1 MAENGQFIIFCLKK
15 VESSLFDRWTAFPSA
30 VCTKSCYINSFSNC
44 TDQILYLSNNKTG
57 ACGHCKCL
65 CSTPETPEW
74 KLCCFHSRHSLFF
87 FFFNCTMALINGP
100 GNLILLA
107 FDIGIDLYSCWKY
120 SECIFAL
127 IFTGFHRFMEYLDL
141 EGAHITQWRDYRV
154 QLLSKWPIWGLI
166 PQSWCYKYHALI
178 SGAKFVGCWTQ
189 TAIDAYFGYIQ
200 AIWCSLGFCTK

>member
-1 MAENGQFIIFCLKK
+1 MA
-15 VESSLFDRWTAFPSA
+15 SSSSSASRKWRA
-30 VCTKSCYINSFSNC
+30 VCLTDKLHFLLLYAQRAAILIPSQIVQIKYYTWAIIKRVLVATVNVYVVHLRLQNGSFAVSFPG
-44 TDQILYLSNNKTG
+44 I
-57 ACGHCKCL
+57 A
-65 CSTPETPEW
+65 
-74 KLCCFHSRHSLFF
+74 F

-127 IFTGFHRFMEYLDL
+127 IFTGFHRFTEYLDL

-178 SGAKFVGCWTQ
+178 SWAKFVGCWTQ

>member
-1 MAENGQFIIFCLKK
+1 MCYFYYLPFAACIITNVIAHQGPFSPPETSVAGHVWAGDIFWTYLCLNQK
-15 VESSLFDRWTAFPSA
+15 
-30 VCTKSCYINSFSNC
+30 CIHHCYV
-44 TDQILYLSNNKTG
+44 L
-57 ACGHCKCL
+57 KCL
-65 CSTPETPEW
+65 P
-74 KLCCFHSRHSLFF
+74 LFF
-87 FFFNCTMALINGP
+87 FFFNCTMALINRR

-127 IFTGFHRFMEYLDL
+127 LFTGFHRFTEYPDL
-141 EGAHITQWRDYRV
+141 EGTHITQWRDYRV

-178 SGAKFVGCWTQ
+178 SWAKFVGCWTQ
-189 TAIDAYFGYIQ
+189 TAIAAYFGYIQ